1 MLLFSEYLKE
11 LLQAKRMTISAL
23 SRLSGVERTAISKAL
38 AGQRVLPYDAL
49 NALICHLRLTPG
61 EEKRFRSYYDAQF
74 EKEGIRRSREVV
86 GKLFSDLA
94 RLDFSRPAFEETTLL
109 LSLEQYAGE
118 RSVFSG
124 MTNVRPLLR
133 MAISEELARPDPR
146 IEMIIPPSDT
156 LIHDELLGRY
166 LNGAIEAKVSQII
179 TFDASGTEEEI
190 NLHNLAAFCRIL
202 PVCLLSGRNY
212 HPYYYYENDVSE
224 RYSDPFPYFL
234 VTGNSVVCLS
244 GDGEHAML
252 LRREDQ
258 IACYHRHFQMLLSR
272 CYELIQYTSDPLEIL
287 SAYQRCTELDG
298 FYMAMDQ
305 PCFGRFYSDELI
317 QYTSDPLEI
326 LSAYQRCTELDGFYM
341 AMDQPC
347 FGRFY
352 SDELIRTYLR
362 GELPFF
368 EDILAAAC
376 SRFAQLRQVKK
387 FYTLFS
393 ESGLKRFMEEGTL
406 DDYPVSVVTPFQKK
420 DRIRLMKMLAE
431 AVRSGDVT
439 GRLLPQGIFPDYLS
453 MCTSEHLG
461 VGFFTTERFPLSEGV
476 CSVQIQ
482 ERGLCRAFHRWL
494 VHLPESGRIM
504 SAEETAC
511 VLEALAAER
520 SFSPEK
526 TAKND

>member
-74 EKEGIRRSREVV
+74 EKEGIRRSREMV

-156 LIHDELLGRY
+156 LIHDELLSRY

-317 QYTSDPLEI
+317 
-326 LSAYQRCTELDGFYM
+326 
-341 AMDQPC
+341 
-347 FGRFY
+347 
-352 SDELIRTYLR
+352 RTYLR

-368 EDILAAAC
+368 EEILAAAC

-406 DDYPVSVVTPFQKK
+406 DDYPVSVVAPFQKK

>member
-156 LIHDELLGRY
+156 LIHDELLSRY

-317 QYTSDPLEI
+317 
-326 LSAYQRCTELDGFYM
+326 
-341 AMDQPC
+341 
-347 FGRFY
+347 
-352 SDELIRTYLR
+352 RTYLR

-406 DDYPVSVVTPFQKK
+406 DDYPVSVVAPFQKK

>member
-74 EKEGIRRSREVV
+74 EKEGIRRSREMV

-234 VTGNSVVCLS
+234 VTGSSVVCLS

-272 CYELIQYTSDPLEIL
+272 CY
-287 SAYQRCTELDG
+287 
-298 FYMAMDQ
+298 
-305 PCFGRFYSDELI
+305 ELI

-406 DDYPVSVVTPFQKK
+406 DDYPVSVVAPFQKK

>member
-74 EKEGIRRSREVV
+74 EKEGIRRSREMV

-156 LIHDELLGRY
+156 LIHDELLSRY

-234 VTGNSVVCLS
+234 VTGSSVVCLS

-287 SAYQRCTELDG
+287 SAYQRCTE
-298 FYMAMDQ
+298 
-305 PCFGRFYSDELI
+305 P
-317 QYTSDPLEI
+317 
-326 LSAYQRCTELDGFYM
+326 DGFYM

-352 SDELIRTYLR
+352 SDELIRSYLR

-406 DDYPVSVVTPFQKK
+406 DDYPVSVVAPFQKK

-461 VGFFTTERFPLSEGV
+461 VGFFTTERFPVWQGV